1 MKPSKTRRQFLQQ
14 LGAGST
20 LLASSPFMA
29 ASAAPSQ
36 TTQDALLYPSLASF
50 QNEEGHYL
58 LRISVRYSQVAER
71 PTSASLRCE
80 GGQIE
85 RTKNYFLPIEQL
97 KAQNNRL
104 RWQMAGNTA
113 YPYVLVAWLS
123 PQQEDIQ
130 LTLEIGQHQTFT
142 LAELFEQSGLEYS
155 TDQFSVEV
163 GLLGTQEVG
172 TLDASLLGVP
182 TDTQNFNFAVMADPQ
197 GGDPQDLSN
206 GSLTRI
212 KIHNAFVEDSVVLV
226 DLLENPAFCLVLG
239 DIVDGQGQAP
249 NFDEMLEYFQ
259 RIDAPWLF
267 SVGNHE
273 TKYGIKFGPGYSFA
287 DFANYFAALK
297 TINGSTKLLYSF
309 DIGQWHFVVWP
320 DPLRRNF
327 WETHPHY
334 FDWLERDLA
343 ANQDRPTFFFQHV
356 PAHPIGINPLIN
368 YVESVAVKRTLLDIL
383 AKHGNVKY
391 VLSGHVH
398 IPMIASLKTAVSYK
412 GVKLINL
419 PAAGFRPRA
428 FGEEDLTG
436 GPVQGIAAVRI
447 EGNQAYLEF
456 RTVTD
461 EVYEYPESLPEF
473 SPAAYPLWLQHKWEL
488 PAQKNLVNGDF
499 NQGLESWHG
508 RFVYEETERPSNVR
522 EVRPLNGQPALYLF
536 SRTRGYRV
544 PGQDRLPQTINRVA
558 QAVALGADQRPV
570 VTVQYQVDDASNLE
584 SWAGAYVWV
593 EGYQRDQKKL
603 NHLYS
608 VGRAYGNLHDQH
620 QEEPRVPPRI
630 FTLEATPGKVHTA
643 QLNIAQDYQSEQADY
658 ADLALDR
665 LVISLGVWTA
675 NERPDQQWG
684 IYFTEVALNPS
695 TTVAS
700 SVNKAAISPA
710 AESAVWWKVVDH
722 IAGEHLHVEE
732 RYVPTRRS

>member
-1 MKPSKTRRQFLQQ
+1 MSSRRHFLQQ
-14 LGAGST
+14 LGLGTAAITGSHLT
-20 LLASSPFMA
+20 VPTYRINPVYS
-29 ASAAPSQ
+29 
-36 TTQDALLYPSLASF
+36 SLASF
-50 QNEEGHYL
+50 QNEQGSYL
-58 LRISVRYSQVAER
+58 LRINVQFLQV
-71 PTSASLRCE
+71 PTQPVKAGLRSLA
-80 GGQIE
+80 GGIQ
-85 RTKNYFLPIEQL
+85 RAKNYFSPAEPL
-97 KAQNNRL
+97 ATQNNRV
-104 RWQMAGNTA
+104 RWTMSGHTA
-113 YPYVLVAWLS
+113 YPYVLVVALS
-123 PQQEDIQ
+123 PGQEDAELILDVAQ
-130 LTLEIGQHQTFT
+130 KHRFSLTG
-142 LAELFEQSGLEYS
+142 LFEQSGLEYT
-155 TDQFSVEV
+155 TDLLSVSV
-163 GLLGTQEVG
+163 GLLGTQEIG
-172 TLDASLLGVP
+172 TLDPSLLGVP
-182 TDTQNFNFAVMADPQ
+182 TDTENFNFAVMADPQ

-212 KIHNAFVEDSVVLV
+212 KIHNAFIEDSVVLV
-226 DLLENPAFCLVLG
+226 DLLKNPAFCLVLG

-273 TKYGIKFGPGYSFA
+273 TKYSIKFGSGYSFA

-343 ANQDRPTFFFQHV
+343 ANRDRPTFFFQHV
-356 PAHPIGINPLIN
+356 PVHPIGINPLIN

-383 AKHGNVKY
+383 AEHGNVRY

-398 IPMIASLKTAVSYK
+398 IPMIASIKTAVSYK
-412 GVKLINL
+412 GMKLINL

-447 EGNQAYLEF
+447 EGDQAYLEF

-461 EVYEYPESLPEF
+461 EVYTYPESLPAF

-499 NQGLESWHG
+499 TQGLKGWHG
-508 RFVYEETERPSNVR
+508 RFMYEETERPSNVR
-522 EVRPLNGQPALYLF
+522 EVRSLNGQPALYLF

-558 QAVALGADQRPV
+558 QAVALEANQRPV
-570 VTVQYQVDDASNLE
+570 IAVQYQVDDASNPE
-584 SWAGAYVWV
+584 SWAGAFVWV

-603 NHLYS
+603 NHLYAI
-608 VGRAYGNLHDQH
+608 GRAYGLLRDQH
-620 QEEPRVPPRI
+620 QEEPRVPLRI
-630 FTLEATPGKVHTA
+630 FTLEATPGKAHTA
-643 QLNIAQDYQSEQADY
+643 QLNIAQDYQPEPADY

-695 TTVAS
+695 ATVAS
-700 SVNKAAISPA
+700 SVNNAAIAPA
-710 AESAVWWKVVDH
+710 AESNVWWKVVDH
-722 IAGEHLHVEE
+722 IAGEHLHVNE
-732 RYVPTRRS
+732 RYVPPLRS

>member
-1 MKPSKTRRQFLQQ
+1 MDHTKSRRQFLQQ

-20 LLASSPFMA
+20 LLASGPLI
-29 ASAAPSQ
+29 AAPPR
-36 TTQDALLYPSLASF
+36 TAQDALLYPSLASF

-58 LRISVRYSQVAER
+58 LRISVRYSQVANR

-80 GGQIE
+80 GAQIE
-85 RTKNYFLPIEQL
+85 RTKNYFLPVEQL
-97 KAQNNRL
+97 KVQDTRL

-113 YPYVLVAWLS
+113 YPYVLIAWLS
-123 PQQEDIQ
+123 PQQENTE
-130 LTLEIGQHQTFT
+130 LTLEIGQRKTFT
-142 LAELFEQSGLEYS
+142 LTELFEQSGLEYT

-182 TDTQNFNFAVMADPQ
+182 KNTQNYNFAVMADPQ

-212 KIHNAFVEDSVVLV
+212 KIHNAFIEDSVVLV

-239 DIVDGQGQAP
+239 DIVDGQGQMP
-249 NFDEMLEYFQ
+249 NFEEMLSYFK
-259 RIDAPWLF
+259 RVEAPWLF

-273 TKYGIKFGPGYSFA
+273 TKYNIQFGPGYDWS
-287 DFANYFAALK
+287 DFANYFAAQK
-297 TINGSTKLLYSF
+297 SMNGSTKLLYSF
-309 DIGQWHFVVWP
+309 DIGQWHFIVWP
-320 DPLRRNF
+320 DPLRSNF

-334 FDWLERDLA
+334 FDWLERDLE
-343 ANQDRPTFFFQHV
+343 ANKDRPTFFFQHV
-356 PAHPIGINPLIN
+356 PAHPIGINPLIA
-368 YVESVAVKRTLLDIL
+368 YVESVEVKRTLLDIL
-383 AKHGNVKY
+383 AEHGNVRY

-398 IPMIASLKTAVSYK
+398 IPMIASIKTAVSYK
-412 GVKLINL
+412 GMKLINL

-447 EGNQAYLEF
+447 EGDEAHLEF

-473 SPAAYPLWLQHKWEL
+473 SPEAYPMWLQHKWEL
-488 PAQKNLVNGDF
+488 PTHERLVNGNF
-499 NQGLESWHG
+499 TGGLAGWHS
-508 RFVYEETERPSNVR
+508 RFVYEESERPANVR
-522 EVRPLNGQPALYLF
+522 EVRSLRGKPALYLF
-536 SRTRGYRV
+536 SRTRGFRV

-558 QAVALGADQRPV
+558 QAVALAPGQPPV
-570 VTVQYQVDDASNLE
+570 VAVQYQVDEASTSE
-584 SWAGAYVWV
+584 SWAGAFVWI
-593 EGYQRDQKKL
+593 EGYRRDEKKL
-603 NHLYS
+603 NHIYAI
-608 VGRAYGNLHDQH
+608 GRAYGNLRDQH
-620 QEEPRVPPRI
+620 REVHRAPINIFALDPTSGQPR
-630 FTLEATPGKVHTA
+630 TA
-643 QLNIAQDYQSEQADY
+643 RLDVAQDYEKTQNSPY
-658 ADLALDR
+658 ADLQLDR
-665 LVISLGVWTA
+665 LVINLGVWTA

-695 TTVAS
+695 APVAASASSTTVAPAPDAT
-700 SVNKAAISPA
+700 VWRKA
-710 AESAVWWKVVDH
+710 VDH

-732 RYVPTRRS
+732 RYVPPRRS

>member
-1 MKPSKTRRQFLQQ
+1 MNHPKSRRQFLQQ

-20 LLASSPFMA
+20 LLASSPLL
-29 ASAAPSQ
+29 ASPSRI
-36 TTQDALLYPSLASF
+36 TQDALFYPSLASF

-58 LRISVRYSQVAER
+58 LRISVRYSQVADR

-80 GGQIE
+80 GAQIE
-85 RTKNYFLPIEQL
+85 RAKNYFLPVEQW
-97 KAQNNRL
+97 KVQDTRM

-113 YPYVLVAWLS
+113 YPYVLIVWLL

-130 LTLEIGQHQTFT
+130 LTLEIGPRKTFS

-155 TDQFSVEV
+155 TDRFTVSA
-163 GLLGTQEVG
+163 GLLGTQEIG
-172 TLDASLLGVP
+172 TLNPSLLGVP
-182 TDTQNFNFAVMADPQ
+182 TDTQNFSFAVMADPQ
-197 GGDPQDLSN
+197 GGDPQDMSN

-212 KIHNAFVEDSVVLV
+212 KIHNAFVEDSVALV
-226 DLLENPAFCLVLG
+226 DLLDNPAFCLVLG
-239 DIVDGQGQAP
+239 DIVDDQGQTS
-249 NFDEMLEYFQ
+249 NFDEMLKYFK
-259 RIDAPWLF
+259 RTEAPWLF

-297 TINGSTKLLYSF
+297 SINGSTKLLYSF

-320 DPLRRNF
+320 DPLRPNF

-334 FDWLERDLA
+334 FDWLERDLE
-343 ANQDRPTFFFQHV
+343 ANKDRPTFFFQHV
-356 PAHPIGINPLIN
+356 PSHPIGINPLIN

-383 AKHGNVKY
+383 AKHGNVRY

-398 IPMIASLKTAVSYK
+398 IPMIASIKTAVSYR
-412 GVKLINL
+412 GMKLINL

-447 EGNQAYLEF
+447 EGDQAQLEF

-473 SPAAYPLWLQHKWEL
+473 SPEAYPLWLQHKWEL
-488 PAQKNLVNGDF
+488 PAQKNLINGDF
-499 NQGLESWHG
+499 TQELKGWHR

-522 EVRPLNGQPALYLF
+522 EVRSLDGQPALYLF
-536 SRTRGYRV
+536 SRTRGFRA

-558 QAVALGADQRPV
+558 QAVTLGADQCPV
-570 VTVQYQVDDASNLE
+570 VTVQYQVDEASNPE
-584 SWAGAYVWV
+584 SWAGAFVWV
-593 EGYQRDQKKL
+593 EGFRRDQKRL
-603 NHLYS
+603 NHLYAI
-608 VGRAYGNLHDQH
+608 GRAYGLLRDQH
-620 QEEPRVPPRI
+620 QEEPRVPLRI
-630 FTLEATPGKVHTA
+630 FTLEATPGKLHTA
-643 QLNIAQDYQSEQADY
+643 QLNIAQDYPQEQADY
-658 ADLALDR
+658 ADLQLDR
-665 LVISLGVWTA
+665 LLINLGVWTA
-675 NERPDQQWG
+675 NERPDQQRG
-684 IYFTEVALNPS
+684 IYFAEVALDS
-695 TTVAS
+695 SATVAS
-700 SVNKAAISPA
+700 SVNSAAISPA

-722 IAGEHLHVEE
+722 IAGEHLHVNE
-732 RYVPTRRS
+732 RYVPPRRS